1 MVIVCTVLI
10 SATGCK
16 DNPLKV
22 NVDDVD
28 VSINFKRFD
37 KSIFNIDTNNVGTA
51 LVQLKQQYP
60 NFYPSYYNQI
70 LTLDHYNDSSL
81 EAKTFKEFLAF
92 KPTEELF
99 GTIEKKFDNVEPYNK
114 EITTAFKH
122 YKYYFPNDSL
132 PNIIYFPGILKYGCI
147 YYGDNI
153 AIGLDMYLGKDYPYE
168 SIMDLSNFLIVKMRP
183 EYITRN
189 VVNAMGNYR
198 FNKFNTGK
206 RFIDQL
212 IYEGKIAYFID
223 AMMPDAADSIKL
235 AFSGGDVEWCE
246 NNEWQMW
253 QHMVDPKLKVLYN
266 NDPDEINR
274 YFEEGPFTNANGVP
288 PESPARFVVWLGRQ
302 VVRQYMKNSKATLEQ
317 LMQETDSD
325 KILRESKYKP

>member
-37 KSIFNIDTNNVGTA
+37 KSIFNIDTNNVGAA

-99 GTIEKKFDNVEPYNK
+99 GTIQKKFDNVEPYNK
-114 EITTAFKH
+114 EITAAFKH
-122 YKYYFPNDSL
+122 YKYYFSNDSL

-223 AMMPDAADSIKL
+223 AMMPNAADSIKL
-235 AFSGGDVEWCE
+235 AFSGYDVEWCE

-302 VVRQYMKNSKATLEQ
+302 VVRQYMDNSKATLEQ

>member
-22 NVDDVD
+22 NVNDVK
-28 VSINFKRFD
+28 VNINFKRFD
-37 KSIFNIDTNNVGTA
+37 KSIFNIDTNNVDAA

-60 NFYPSYYNQI
+60 DFYPSYYNQI
-70 LTLDHYNDSSL
+70 LTLDNYGDSSL
-81 EAKTFKEFLAF
+81 EAKTFTTFYTF
-92 KPTEELF
+92 KPTKELF
-99 GTIEKKFDNVEPYNK
+99 GIIEKKFNDIEPYNE
-114 EITTAFKH
+114 EITDAYKH

-132 PNIIYFPGILKYGCI
+132 PDIIYFPGILKYGCI
-147 YYGDNI
+147 YYGNDI
-153 AIGLDMYLGKDYPYE
+153 AIGLDMYLGDDFAYGE
-168 SIMDLSNFLIVKMRP
+168 IIDLSNFLIVKMRP

-189 VVNAMGNYR
+189 VMNALGSYR
-198 FNKFNTGK
+198 FNKYYTGK
-206 RFIDQL
+206 RFIDKL

-235 AFSGGDVEWCE
+235 AFSGSEVEWCE

-253 QHMVDPKLKVLYN
+253 QHVVDPKLKVLYN
-266 NDPDEINR
+266 NDPEEINR

-288 PESPARFVVWLGRQ
+288 PESPARFAVWLGRQ
-302 VVRQYMKNSKATLEQ
+302 IVKQYMENSKASLAQ